1 MWKVVG
7 LEDAGPSAR
16 LALQILLE
24 RNMGRARL
32 LPAAAP
38 EILELIAAPVL
49 VSLPWPESR
58 YPDVTETIWEGFV
71 IVEVCIGEVGH

>member
-1 MWKVVG
+1 
-7 LEDAGPSAR
+7 
-16 LALQILLE
+16 
-24 RNMGRARL
+24 MGKARL

-38 EILELIAAPVL
+38 EILELIAAFVL